1 MADDLEVMR
10 TGLKPLDMMNWRWM
24 GWRRVIAV
32 SSREENRKSLSM
44 TATGLADWNCG
55 KIWGDIKG

>member
-1 MADDLEVMR
+1 MADDVEVMR

-32 SSREENRKSLSM
+32 SSREESRKSLNL
-44 TATGLADWNCG
+44 TATGLAD
-55 KIWGDIKG
+55 